1 LRADYNQGAEAGGRL
16 CTGELIRRAGNRVA
30 ITKCMRSGSP
40 SASAISLPSKFP
52 SACHAP
58 RHCDGMFRATVM
70 LAAAHASVLTPSAI
84 GTTYRALVAG
94 GVGDSFRSVAKVV
107 ELPIPALAEGEV
119 LVKVVYAGVNGGCE
133 TFRARGEFAFVG
145 NKDAADGFALGAEGV
160 GVVAAIGDG
169 VENVVVGDAVC
180 FVGSGFAEYTKAKAQ
195 MLWKVPQPTGEM
207 AALRISAL
215 TACAMI
221 ELTGKV
227 RPGETVLVTAAAG
240 GAGHFAVQFAKMAGC
255 TVIGT
260 CSNAEK
266 AKALCALGCDHI
278 TI

>member
-1 LRADYNQGAEAGGRL
+1 
-16 CTGELIRRAGNRVA
+16 
-30 ITKCMRSGSP
+30 
-40 SASAISLPSKFP
+40 
-52 SACHAP
+52 
-58 RHCDGMFRATVM
+58 MFRATVM

-180 FVGSGFAEYTKAKAQ
+180 FVVLLIPLCSGLQTVHLFRR
-195 MLWKVPQPTGEM
+195 LGEE
-207 AALRISAL
+207 R
-215 TACAMI
+215 
-221 ELTGKV
+221 G
-227 RPGETVLVTAAAG
+227 GWG
-240 GAGHFAVQFAKMAGC
+240 GAPRWWWAAWVSFGMVVVDLFMLVFW
-255 TVIGT
+255 
-260 CSNAEK
+260 
-266 AKALCALGCDHI
+266 
-278 TI
+278 

>member
-1 LRADYNQGAEAGGRL
+1 
-16 CTGELIRRAGNRVA
+16 
-30 ITKCMRSGSP
+30 MRSPKSSVLSTNFTKLPVDSMLRGS
-40 SASAISLPSKFP
+40 IVL
-52 SACHAP
+52 
-58 RHCDGMFRATVM
+58 MVAT
-70 LAAAHASVLTPSAI
+70 AHASVLTPSAL

-107 ELPIPALAEGEV
+107 ELPMPTLDEGEV

-215 TACAMI
+215 TACAMMEI
-221 ELTGKV
+221 TGKV
-227 RPGETVLVTAAAG
+227 CVRGRVDG
-240 GAGHFAVQFAKMAGC
+240 FG
-255 TVIGT
+255 
-260 CSNAEK
+260 
-266 AKALCALGCDHI
+266 LGRLR
-278 TI
+278 